1 MTHHLIDEDLE
12 KDKKQGGLQ
21 KPLIKWTQPITL
33 IKRPPCFY
41 SHSSPLIFKSL
52 VTFFDQEKIYF
63 FPLKGEALNLNDLII

>member
-1 MTHHLIDEDLE
+1 MMGLNNLIDEDLE

-41 SHSSPLIFKSL
+41 SHSSP
-52 VTFFDQEKIYF
+52 
-63 FPLKGEALNLNDLII
+63 